1 MGKDN
6 AVAVKILHRARDGGA
21 PPGLSCVELPFSP
34 DDALAADI
42 DRHWSRLSKRSADLG
57 RTWYNGELWSPV
69 GVQAGTVQVRQG
81 YFRDYIGTRHLPAS
95 VLAHERIS
103 PVSVAILP
111 VEVDR
116 PGGRIKALR
125 FFRRAGHSLDFA
137 GYFSGLGGLM
147 EPQSDGLD
155 PQVTAIREVGEECGL
170 TITGDD
176 LTYLGT
182 ASIGPTHAISY
193 CYLLEVTQQM
203 MQQGF
208 TFSDGEMTHSI
219 KMPTAT
225 VRLLQWKLTPA
236 AAWVKEFC
244 RLVTDQH
251 GHRF

>member
-1 MGKDN
+1 M
-6 AVAVKILHRARDGGA
+6 
-21 PPGLSCVELPFSP
+21 
-34 DDALAADI
+34 
-42 DRHWSRLSKRSADLG
+42 
-57 RTWYNGELWSPV
+57 
-69 GVQAGTVQVRQG
+69 QVRQG

-125 FFRRAGHSLDFA
+125 FFRRAGYSLDFA

-219 KMPTAT
+219 APTGHGASASMEADARGCMGQRILPAGHRPAWPPILSRQTLAAFCTAT
-225 VRLLQWKLTPA
+225 CQNLAAVNGAHALTETVA
-236 AAWVKEFC
+236 TFANQDRW
-244 RLVTDQH
+244 LVSTLH
-251 GHRF
+251 GQSPKIFEMSIGGLR

>member
-1 MGKDN
+1 MGNDN
-6 AVAVKILHRARDGGA
+6 AVAIKILHRARDGET
-21 PPGLSCVELPFSP
+21 PPALSSVELPFLP

-42 DRHWSRLSKRSADLG
+42 EHQWSRLSKRSARLG
-57 RTWYNGELWSPV
+57 RTWYNGELWSPI
-69 GVQAGTVQVRQG
+69 GVEAGTVTVRKG
-81 YFRDYIGTRHLPAS
+81 YFRDYVGTRHLPAS
-95 VLAHERIS
+95 VPALERIS

-147 EPQSDGLD
+147 EPQVDGLD
-155 PQVTAIREVGEECGL
+155 PRLTAIREVGEECGL
-170 TITGDD
+170 MITADD

-182 ASIGPTHAISY
+182 ASVGPTHAISY
-193 CYLLEVTQQM
+193 CYLLEVTEQM
-203 MQQGF
+203 TQQGF
-208 TFSDGEMTHSI
+208 TFRDGEMTHSI

-236 AAWVKEFC
+236 AAWVKAFC